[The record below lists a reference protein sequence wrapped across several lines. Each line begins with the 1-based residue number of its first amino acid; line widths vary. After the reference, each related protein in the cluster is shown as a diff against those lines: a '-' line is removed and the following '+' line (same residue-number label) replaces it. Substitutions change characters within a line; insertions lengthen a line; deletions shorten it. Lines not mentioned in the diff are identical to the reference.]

1 MPAVRRCRLPS
12 ALIFAIAAAYGL
24 PADATVLYKSIGP
37 NGVIQFSDTPP
48 ESGVVVETRIVD
60 GRSDGAP
67 VVGTMDGLGLF
78 GFENPLELAADNGL
92 ALDDALAKANAQVDL
107 AEHALALARSSA
119 WTRREGLRL
128 QTWHRAQGE
137 DARIDFYERNL
148 AAARANLLALL
159 NRGRT
164 PFSLRR
170 NGPPATQVADASL
183 ADRAS
188 TAFRQ

>member
-1 MPAVRRCRLPS
+1 MRAARHPRLPT
-12 ALIFAIAAAYGL
+12 ALLLAAAVTCAV
-24 PADATVLYKSIGP
+24 PADATVLYKSIGA

-48 ESGVVVETRIVD
+48 ETGVVVETRIVD
-60 GRSDGAP
+60 AHSDGAP
-67 VVGTMDGLGLF
+67 IVGTMDGLTLF

-92 ALDDALAKANAQVDL
+92 ALDDALAKANERVDL

-159 NRGRT
+159 KRGPSMRPT
-164 PFSLRR
+164 
-170 NGPPATQVADASL
+170 GQAVTQVAEAS
-183 ADRAS
+183 ATGNAP
-188 TAFRQ
+188 APFRQ